1 MYASEAMSSR
11 DDLNPDNFQTI
22 RDVFESSFDK
32 YPDNPAFSCLG
43 HKMSF
48 RELDVKSAQLAEW
61 LINNSG
67 LNAGDRIAI
76 QLPNV
81 LQFPI
86 AVIAAA
92 RAGLVIVNTNPLYTA
107 REMQHQFKDSGAR
120 AIIILENFC
129 HNLQKI
135 LPDTNIQCVITT
147 QLADILPQ
155 PKRTLINLAVRH
167 IKRMVPSWRIPGTHS
182 LTSILST
189 MPEQSAQANRQ
200 VGRSDGRERK
210 HDDNALILYTGGTT
224 GLAKGAMLT
233 HSNLINNMMQL
244 RSVSQHLI
252 NDGKDTIIAPLPLYH
267 TYAFMLHCMTCFY
280 AGNHNVLIPNPRDLD
295 DLIKTLKGLPEIHGF
310 VGINT
315 LFLAMCRHKNIGQ
328 VDFSKMRF
336 TGSGG
341 MALTIR
347 VAEEWQRVTGCQ
359 VYEGYGLTECSPVV
373 SINPHDDVRI
383 GTVGVPVPGTEV
395 KTVDEQGQDTGFN
408 SKGELLIR
416 GPQVMKG
423 YWQNEEATHKSI
435 DDEGWFKTG
444 DYAEISEDGYIRIV
458 DRKKDMIIVS
468 GFNVFPSEVEEVV
481 NSHPGVAESA
491 AIGVPSDKSGESVKL
506 FVVRRDNVLTLDE
519 LTSYCRE
526 NLTAYK
532 VPREIVFVDDLPK
545 SNVGKILR
553 RELREQEE
561 AKS

>member
-1 MYASEAMSSR
+1 MYASEAMSSQ
-11 DDLNPDNFQTI
+11 DDLNPAKFQTI
-22 RDVFESSFDK
+22 RDVFEHSFENF
-32 YPDNPAFSCLG
+32 PDNTAFSCLG
-43 HKMSF
+43 HKMTY

-67 LNAGDRIAI
+67 LKAGDRIAI
-76 QLPNV
+76 QLPNI

-86 AVIAAA
+86 AVVAAA

-120 AIIILENFC
+120 GIIILENFC

-135 LPDTNIQCVITT
+135 LSDTNIQCVITT

-155 PKRTLINLAVRH
+155 PKRTLVNLAVRYL
-167 IKRMVPSWRIPGTHS
+167 KRMVPSWRIAGTHS
-182 LTSILST
+182 LPSILSS
-189 MPEQSAQANRQ
+189 MPEQSFEANQQ
-200 VGRSDGRERK
+200 VGRTEDRLRQN
-210 HDDNALILYTGGTT
+210 DDIALILYTGGTT

-233 HSNLINNMMQL
+233 HSNLIHNMMQL

-295 DLIKTLKGLPEIHGF
+295 DLIKTLRRLPEINGF

-315 LFLAMCRHKNIGQ
+315 LFLAMCRHKDIAQ

-383 GTVGVPVPGTEV
+383 GTVGIPVPGTDV
-395 KTVDEQGQDTGFN
+395 KTVDEQGQDTGYN

-423 YWQNEEATHKSI
+423 YWQNEEATRKSI
-435 DDEGWFKTG
+435 DEEGWFKTG

-491 AIGVPSDKSGESVKL
+491 AIGVPSEKSGEAVKL

>member
-1 MYASEAMSSR
+1 
-11 DDLNPDNFQTI
+11 
-22 RDVFESSFDK
+22 
-32 YPDNPAFSCLG
+32 
-43 HKMSF
+43 
-48 RELDVKSAQLAEW
+48 
-61 LINNSG
+61 
-67 LNAGDRIAI
+67 
-76 QLPNV
+76 
-81 LQFPI
+81 
-86 AVIAAA
+86 
-92 RAGLVIVNTNPLYTA
+92 
-107 REMQHQFKDSGAR
+107 
-120 AIIILENFC
+120 
-129 HNLQKI
+129 
-135 LPDTNIQCVITT
+135 
-147 QLADILPQ
+147 
-155 PKRTLINLAVRH
+155 
-167 IKRMVPSWRIPGTHS
+167 
-182 LTSILST
+182 
-189 MPEQSAQANRQ
+189 
-200 VGRSDGRERK
+200 
-210 HDDNALILYTGGTT
+210 
-224 GLAKGAMLT
+224 
-233 HSNLINNMMQL
+233 
-244 RSVSQHLI
+244 
-252 NDGKDTIIAPLPLYH
+252 
-267 TYAFMLHCMTCFY
+267 MLHCLTGFY

-295 DLIKTLKGLPEIHGF
+295 DLIKTLKSLPEINGF

-315 LFLAMCRHKNIGQ
+315 LFLAMCRHKDIDQ

-383 GTVGVPVPGTEV
+383 GTVGIAVPGTDV

-408 SKGELLIR
+408 AKGELLVR

-423 YWQNEEATHKSI
+423 YWQNEEATRKSI
-435 DDEGWFKTG
+435 DEEGWFKTG
-444 DYAEISEDGYIRIV
+444 DYAEISEDGFIRIV
-458 DRKKDMIIVS
+458 DRKKDMINVS

-491 AIGVPSDKSGESVKL
+491 AIGVPSEKSGESVKL